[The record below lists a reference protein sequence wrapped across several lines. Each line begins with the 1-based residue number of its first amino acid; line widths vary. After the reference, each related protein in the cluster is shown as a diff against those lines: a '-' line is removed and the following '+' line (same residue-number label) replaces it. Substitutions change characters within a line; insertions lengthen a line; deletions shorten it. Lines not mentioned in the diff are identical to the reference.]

1 MSEKEN
7 KEIINPTIK
16 LPIDTPFEELPPIFK
31 NWNKQDMNLQLTE
44 SQLVTVLSGKEIT
57 ISTKFHFPNIHNR
70 FLINKMNLTINLSIK
85 C

>member
-1 MSEKEN
+1 MNKEEN

-31 NWNKQDMNLQLTE
+31 NWNKQDIKLQLTE
-44 SQLVTVLSGKEIT
+44 SQVVNVLSGKEIT
-57 ISTKFHFPNIHNR
+57 ISTKFHFPNRYNK

-85 C
+85 Y